1 MKILYIANPLDSF
14 KRGGFLND
22 YMSDVLFHGLY
33 SLPDVEVTD
42 AFEISHLYKARKDVV
57 PIEKIWGGGFTTCFL
72 IDEHPDSIDRSNLKE
87 KLESKYYD
95 YIIYGSICRTQFGLN
110 EVAQIYDPDKII
122 FVDGEDRNE
131 TFLQEYYEAPLNDV
145 IDFANIFKR
154 EIGVKTQEKF
164 KNKLKPIHF
173 AIPECKI
180 RDKINGANHL
190 QNIATCVPG
199 IKETYI
205 YKDEQ
210 SYYDDMYNS
219 RFAIT
224 MRKAGWDCMRHY
236 EIMANGCIPLFLNFE
251 NRPTQTL
258 TNLDPDL
265 MHRCWLAAENFKSDE
280 LSGHTVGAMKIE
292 SALSKIS
299 HLKEE
304 ILEYTKQHLTT
315 TKLAKYVLENV

>member
-1 MKILYIANPLDSF
+1 MKILYIANPLDSV

-33 SLPDVEVTD
+33 NLPDVEVTD
-42 AFEISHLYKARKDVV
+42 AFELSHLYKARKDII
-57 PIEKIWGGGFTTCFL
+57 PMEKIWGGGFTTCFL

-87 KLESKYYD
+87 KVQSKYYD
-95 YIIYGSICRTQFGLN
+95 YIIYGSICRTQFGLD
-110 EVAQIYDPDKII
+110 EISQIYDKDKII
-122 FVDGEDRNE
+122 FIEGEDDALLSN
-131 TFLQEYYEAPLNDV
+131 YNDAILGDV
-145 IDFANIFKR
+145 MGFPHVFKR
-154 EIGVKTQEKF
+154 EISHATREKF
-164 KNKLKPIHF
+164 NNKLKPIHF

-180 RDKINGANHL
+180 REKINGVNHL

-280 LSGHTVGAMKIE
+280 LSGHTVGGMKIE

-315 TKLAKYVLENV
+315 TKLAQYVLQNV

>member
-1 MKILYIANPLDSF
+1 MKILYIANPLDSM
-14 KRGGFLND
+14 KHGGFLND

-42 AFEISHLYKARKDVV
+42 AFELSHLYKPRKDIV
-57 PIEKIWGGGFTTCFL
+57 PMERIWGGGFTTCFL
-72 IDEHPDSIDRSNLKE
+72 IDEHPDSIDRSNIQE
-87 KLESKYYD
+87 KVKSKYYD
-95 YIIYGSICRTQFGLN
+95 YIIYGSICRTQFGLK
-110 EVAQIYDPDKII
+110 EISEIYDKDKII
-122 FVDGEDRNE
+122 LIEGEDQSVFRGN
-131 TFLQEYYEAPLNDV
+131 FYEGARYVD
-145 IDFANIFKR
+145 DFPNFFKR
-154 EIGVKTQEKF
+154 ELTEDFQKTF
-164 KNKLKPIHF
+164 NNKLKPIHF
-173 AIPECKI
+173 AIPECKV
-180 RDKINGANHL
+180 RDKINGKNHL

-199 IKETYI
+199 IKQTYI

-251 NRPTQTL
+251 NRPPQTL

-280 LSGHTVGAMKIE
+280 LSGHTVGGMKIE

-315 TKLAKYVLENV
+315 TKLAQYVLENV